1 MNETAA
7 AGAKERDPLAD
18 VERQGPLAWA
28 LHSIRTRY
36 SLATA
41 FFLLLALAMFYVGGR
56 IVLVHLIHDAERQV
70 KEIGVDV
77 SRLAYRRA
85 DAVRQA
91 AANALAAADG
101 GRLDPAKCVE
111 SGGFSLAVE
120 FAADGAF
127 SGGSLRGVD
136 GAERPVLAEELA
148 PYADFRLRV
157 AKKALGGAEAGRDGA
172 QAALLKREI
181 EIWEAVRACL

>member
-1 MNETAA
+1 MNDFAA
-7 AGAKERDPLAD
+7 AGAKKRDQLAD
-18 VERQGPLAWA
+18 VERQGPISWA

-56 IVLVHLIHDAERQV
+56 IVLVHLVRDAERQV

-91 AANALAAADG
+91 AADALAAADG
-101 GRLDPAKCVE
+101 GRIDPAKCVE
-111 SGGFSLAVE
+111 TGGFSLAAE
-120 FAADGAF
+120 FAADGTF
-127 SGGSLRGVD
+127 SGGSLRGAD
-136 GAERPVLAEELA
+136 GRARAVAAAELA
-148 PYADFRLRV
+148 PYAE
-157 AKKALGGAEAGRDGA
+157 ALSR
-172 QAALLKREI
+172 
-181 EIWEAVRACL
+181 WVRASASPG

>member
-1 MNETAA
+1 MNGAAA

-18 VERQGPLAWA
+18 VERQGPISWA

-41 FFLLLALAMFYVGGR
+41 VFLLLALAMFYIGGR
-56 IVLVHLIHDAERQV
+56 IVLVHLVHDAERQV

-91 AANALAAADG
+91 AADEI
-101 GRLDPAKCVE
+101 GRAHV
-111 SGGFSLAVE
+111 
-120 FAADGAF
+120 
-127 SGGSLRGVD
+127 
-136 GAERPVLAEELA
+136 
-148 PYADFRLRV
+148 
-157 AKKALGGAEAGRDGA
+157 
-172 QAALLKREI
+172 
-181 EIWEAVRACL
+181 